1 MDDEGLIVISA
12 VPIVINNYS
21 PSYPYD
27 IAGLYLTNVLCI
39 YNKKK
44 AVGIS
49 AKSCTKDIN
58 IQGNSPY
65 FYDIEF

>member
-44 AVGIS
+44 
-49 AKSCTKDIN
+49 
-58 IQGNSPY
+58 
-65 FYDIEF
+65 